1 MKTIP
6 VKKEHATIQRV
17 VLIVLVM
24 KGGQRKAMEKSVL
37 RTLTNASQT
46 ILVARETAQIQR
58 VASYATVI
66 QAGKKKKMVGGSL
79 RTMKL
84 ENVLRM

>member
-37 RTLTNASQT
+37 RTLTNASLTIT
-46 ILVARETAQIQR
+46 ILVGMETAQIQR
-58 VASYATVI
+58 VVSNANVI
-66 QAGKKKKMVGGSL
+66 
-79 RTMKL
+79 
-84 ENVLRM
+84 